1 MTITPVVG
9 LDVDG
14 VIALDE
20 PVATPTFDCTVSA
33 WGRWRREIRVPV
45 QAADVVARL
54 ATRFEVVW
62 VSGWGHNAHTALAS
76 ILDLPEKPWL
86 FLPVQFDKPSA
97 LARYAGERPWVLIE
111 DDAGGGADGVFGGH
125 VVLVDPTRGI
135 AEIDPDEL
143 IARVAG

>member
-1 MTITPVVG
+1 MATIPVVG

-20 PVATPTFDCTVSA
+20 PVATPTLDFTVSA

-54 ATRFEVVW
+54 AEVCEIVW
-62 VSGWGHNAHTALAS
+62 VSAWGHNAHTALAP
-76 ILDLPEKPWL
+76 ILHLPERPWL

-111 DDAGGGADGVFGGH
+111 DSVGGGADGAFGGH

-135 AEIDPDEL
+135 AEIDADDL
-143 IARVAG
+143 CARVAG